1 MYRKIVKYNMVTIDY
16 LKQLKIV
23 ADWCYESD
31 EDDLN
36 TEFFTLGEEFDEE
49 RILEFID
56 PEEVDLEDEFGLDEF
71 QGCLQDLLQS
81 EWGENTEIKTLCVKD
96 NTDKVLIEY

>member
-1 MYRKIVKYNMVTIDY
+1 MVTIDY
-16 LKQLKIV
+16 LKQLTIV
-23 ADWCYESD
+23 ADWCYEGD
-31 EDDLN
+31 DDLN

-49 RILEFID
+49 RILEYFN
-56 PEEVDLEDEFGLDEF
+56 PEEVDLGDEIGLDDF
-71 QGCLQDLLQS
+71 QCRLQDLLQS